1 MRVGLTR
8 AMLLS
13 AALDIFIDF
22 GNFGFEFSLKF
33 IGALM
38 FGHHSKKFLGEPKFF
53 AGIAFIFKLTE
64 FIYVATNEGPDAM
77 GTFLIPVMNY
87 LLVAAGFL
95 CMFFWAYFTGQYRDV
110 EAPKYRMLEMQAEID
125 REEGARS

>member
-1 MRVGLTR
+1 MAKQDGNGPAGGDLKAVRR
-8 AMLLS
+8 AKKPRSPKSGRWFLW
-13 AALDIFIDF
+13 IFGPTVIVV
-22 GNFGFEFSLKF
+22 
-33 IGALM
+33 
-38 FGHHSKKFLGEPKFF
+38 
-53 AGIAFIFKLTE
+53 AGTAFIFKLTE
-64 FIYVATNEGPDAM
+64 FILVATNEGPDAM

-95 CMFFWAYFTGQYRDV
+95 CLFLWAYFTGQYRDV

>member
-1 MRVGLTR
+1 MMTKQTGKEPTGGGIQAVRPAKRSRSPKSGRWFLW
-8 AMLLS
+8 
-13 AALDIFIDF
+13 IFGPTVI
-22 GNFGFEFSLKF
+22 
-33 IGALM
+33 IV
-38 FGHHSKKFLGEPKFF
+38 

-64 FIYVATNEGPDAM
+64 FIYVATNDGPDSM

-95 CMFFWAYFTGQYRDV
+95 CMFFWAYITGQYRDV

-125 REEGARS
+125 REDAARS

>member
-1 MRVGLTR
+1 MAKQTGNGPLGGGIKAVRPAEKSRSPKSGRWFLW
-8 AMLLS
+8 
-13 AALDIFIDF
+13 IFGPTVIVV
-22 GNFGFEFSLKF
+22 
-33 IGALM
+33 
-38 FGHHSKKFLGEPKFF
+38 

-64 FIYVATNEGPDAM
+64 FIYVATNEGPDSM

-95 CMFFWAYFTGQYRDV
+95 CMFLWAYFTGQYRDV

-125 REEGARS
+125 REDGARS

>member
-1 MRVGLTR
+1 MAKPTGNGPTGDGIQAVRSPRTPRSPKSGRWFLW
-8 AMLLS
+8 
-13 AALDIFIDF
+13 IFGPTVIVV
-22 GNFGFEFSLKF
+22 
-33 IGALM
+33 
-38 FGHHSKKFLGEPKFF
+38 

-64 FIYVATNEGPDAM
+64 FIYVATNDGPDSM

-110 EAPKYRMLEMQAEID
+110 EAPKYRMLEMQEEID
-125 REEGARS
+125 RADGARS

>member
-1 MRVGLTR
+1 MAKQTGKESMGGRIQAVRSPQKPRSPKSGRWFLW
-8 AMLLS
+8 
-13 AALDIFIDF
+13 IFGPTVIVV
-22 GNFGFEFSLKF
+22 
-33 IGALM
+33 
-38 FGHHSKKFLGEPKFF
+38 

-64 FIYVATNEGPDAM
+64 FIYVATNDGPDSM

-95 CMFFWAYFTGQYRDV
+95 CMFFWAYITGQYRDV

-125 REEGARS
+125 REDAARS